1 MKSVD
6 NITDPNDLI
15 IEIEA
20 KLTQYKLDKGLLI
33 RETFTL
39 WYVLVEG
46 IQCEN
51 FTEQE
56 ITTLLKRDFEIY
68 QAYYSNDADFHF
80 MFGWIINAAF
90 WYLDTNLNEGY
101 GNELLNKAYRSNP
114 KNSLFKWAIRHELNL
129 RADEVND
136 LKIDISSRFELLY
149 NYGTMVKEYFFD
161 VIDTSH

>member
-39 WYVLVEG
+39 WYILVEG
-46 IQCEN
+46 RQCEN
-51 FTEQE
+51 FTEEE
-56 ITTLLKRDFEIY
+56 ITALLKRNFELY
-68 QAYYSNDADFHF
+68 QAHYLNDADFHF
-80 MFGWIINAAF
+80 IFGWIINVAF
-90 WYLDTNLNEGY
+90 WYLDTNLNEEY

-114 KNSLFKWAIRHELNL
+114 KNKLFTWAIRHELNL
-129 RADEVND
+129 KDNEVND
-136 LKIDISSRFELLY
+136 LKIDIASRFEQFY
-149 NYGTMVKEYFFD
+149 NYGTFIKEYFLN
-161 VIDTSH
+161 VINTPH